1 MPDYGEI
8 LSFLAANPPQ
18 LDDERELHASLLELL
33 AKCMRQPSCAKRIS
47 SRNLPTLGSFDRC
60 RWSNAQLSDMTCR
73 LSKALQSRGKGFGP
87 WHLRGIA
94 MGGIEP

>member
-33 AKCMRQPSCAKRIS
+33 AKCLRSELATEETFQD
-47 SRNLPTLGSFDRC
+47 LPAGHF
-60 RWSNAQLSDMTCR
+60 RWTNVN
-73 LSKALQSRGKGFGP
+73 
-87 WHLRGIA
+87 
-94 MGGIEP
+94 